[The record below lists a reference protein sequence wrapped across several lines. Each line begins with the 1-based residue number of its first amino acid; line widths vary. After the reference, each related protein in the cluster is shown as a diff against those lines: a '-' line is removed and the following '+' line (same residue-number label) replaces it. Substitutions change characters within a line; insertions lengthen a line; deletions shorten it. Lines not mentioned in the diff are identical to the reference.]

1 MDDLYPSM
9 AYATVL
15 SLLEE
20 HGIPHR
26 LHTHDPIRTVVEAQ
40 ARFQPGTENLVKT
53 VVFRIKDGDWVLAA
67 VRGADRIHYK
77 ALADALGV
85 RRTDLRAIGPEEVE
99 LGLGFEVGG
108 VGPFPIR
115 PDLRVL
121 FDLGVAQLERVVC
134 GSGRNTVT
142 VEIAAQDLIALGGGA
157 VVSLVP

>member
-1 MDDLYPSM
+1 M
-9 AYATVL
+9 
-15 SLLEE
+15 
-20 HGIPHR
+20 
-26 LHTHDPIRTVVEAQ
+26 
-40 ARFQPGTENLVKT
+40 
-53 VVFRIKDGDWVLAA
+53 GDWVLAA
-67 VRGADRIHYK
+67 VRGPDRIHYK

-142 VEIAAQDLIALGGGA
+142 VEIAAQDLIALGDGA